1 MQDIVLLTH
10 IFQMSVVPVLG
21 PVCRKFNKAKERMNS
36 ILKLKTVTGLLVG
49 SLILLLA
56 VWMMKKIFQS
66 RYEVVN
72 MSVRPD
78 IIFITISA
86 TLLPAIGNYS
96 KSI

>member
-21 PVCRKFNKAKERMNS
+21 SVRRKFNKAKEKMNL

-86 TLLPAIGNYS
+86 TLLPAIGNY
-96 KSI
+96 

>member
-1 MQDIVLLTH
+1 
-10 IFQMSVVPVLG
+10 MSVVPVLG
-21 PVCRKFNKAKERMNS
+21 PVCRKFNKAKERMNL
-36 ILKLKTVTGLLVG
+36 ILKLKKVTGLLVG

-66 RYEVVN
+66 RYEVIN

>member
-1 MQDIVLLTH
+1 
-10 IFQMSVVPVLG
+10 MSVVPVLG
-21 PVCRKFNKAKERMNS
+21 PVCRKFNKAKERMNL

-66 RYEVVN
+66 RYEVIN

>member
-21 PVCRKFNKAKERMNS
+21 PVCRKFNNAKERMNL

-66 RYEVVN
+66 RYEVIN

-96 KSI
+96 KYT